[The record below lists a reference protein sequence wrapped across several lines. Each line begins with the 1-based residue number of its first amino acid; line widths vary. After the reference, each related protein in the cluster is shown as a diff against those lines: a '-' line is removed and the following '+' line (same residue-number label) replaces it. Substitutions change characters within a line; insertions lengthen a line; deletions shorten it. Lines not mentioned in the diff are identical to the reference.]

1 MLATD
6 VPSVCDATTT
16 TLPHEANPL
25 SRFGDHTSAGKPLR
39 SSLLSIRFE
48 ISRSVRRSNF
58 ASSMKPM
65 QLPRIGDR
73 VSRATKGE
81 FPARVFRGE
90 TNNLDSLWRIA
101 EHSLNLSLN
110 YSGFESSGTQ
120 GARARRA
127 KSARRNVRRFCDPSG
142 YASQVFLH
150 FRHKRKRYPPRS
162 SGVGTASEG
171 MSRTHNVNSM
181 MESSIVSALHLSF
194 VRSWPTC
201 RSSKSRL
208 GCDRSGSESD

>member
-1 MLATD
+1 MSRKHQQAHKT
-6 VPSVCDATTT
+6 VPTRRT
-16 TLPHEANPL
+16 PPPL
-25 SRFGDHTSAGKPLR
+25 LG
-39 SSLLSIRFE
+39 
-48 ISRSVRRSNF
+48 ISRLHADADSNLCRNFPRFWCGISRRLRRSDF
-58 ASSMKPM
+58 ASRVRSM

-110 YSGFESSGTQ
+110 YSGFESSGPQ

-142 YASQVFLH
+142 YASHVFLH

-181 MESSIVSALHLSF
+181 MESSMVTALHLCF